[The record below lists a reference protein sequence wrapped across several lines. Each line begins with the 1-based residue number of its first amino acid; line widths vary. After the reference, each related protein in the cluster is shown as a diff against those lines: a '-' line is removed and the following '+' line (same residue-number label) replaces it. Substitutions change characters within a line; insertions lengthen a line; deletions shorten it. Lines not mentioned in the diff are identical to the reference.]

1 MVVPVYVHGIVILI
15 KMPTNTP
22 PNNNSEIVEKQIRY
36 ALRKKKA
43 GVILF
48 GLNHHFKRPLQVREQ
63 YVNEMDT
70 TSKDR
75 IGMKVGIPFK
85 NKVKGKMLPAIP
97 CHLDDTDYDIIAAV
111 NMSDPIM
118 TTANEPYNFYNF

>member
-1 MVVPVYVHGIVILI
+1 
-15 KMPTNTP
+15 MPTNTP

-63 YVNEMDT
+63 YASEMDT
-70 TSKDR
+70 ISKDR
-75 IGMKVGIPFK
+75 TGMKVGIPSK
-85 NKVKGKMLPAIP
+85 NKVKGKMLPSIP
-97 CHLDDTDYDIIAAV
+97 CHLDDTDYTIIDTV
-111 NMSDPIM
+111 GSFLPVLE
-118 TTANEPYNFYNF
+118 NESGSLRPYNFYNF